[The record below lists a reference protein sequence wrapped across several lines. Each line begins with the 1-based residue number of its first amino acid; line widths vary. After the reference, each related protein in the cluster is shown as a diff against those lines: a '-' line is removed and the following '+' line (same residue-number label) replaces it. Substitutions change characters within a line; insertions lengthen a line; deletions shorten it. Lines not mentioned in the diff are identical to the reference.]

1 MFSEI
6 SELETIREQ
15 KSRLSARERELTTPV
30 LFRQYMNGSKIS

>member
-15 KSRLSARERELTTPV
+15 KSRLSAREWEIGRAHV
-30 LFRQYMNGSKIS
+30 